1 MIIYILCLVLI
12 SFLFYKYIHLSKV
25 HKVYGKR
32 ATTPEE
38 LEKGLMY
45 RKDKLKKHEGMLFQ
59 FETKINSM
67 WMKNTYIPLDIIFLD
82 KNMKILGYVIDT
94 EPLSEKSLSI
104 DKPSTYVL
112 EMNGNSVFELDM
124 RIGDTIYFVEEIDK
138 NSFKV
143 GGQRY
148 GDGDTN
154 NEGRIFR
161 L

>member
-1 MIIYILCLVLI
+1 MIIYIILCLVII
-12 SFLFYKYIHLSKV
+12 SFLFYKYINLSKV
-25 HKVYGKR
+25 HKVYGKI
-32 ATTPEE
+32 AKTPEE

-45 RKDKLKKHEGMLFQ
+45 RKDKLKKNEGMLFQ

-104 DKPSTYVL
+104 NKPSTYVL

-124 RIGDTIYFVEEIDK
+124 KIGNTILFIDK
-138 NSFKV
+138 N
-143 GGQRY
+143 
-148 GDGDTN
+148 
-154 NEGRIFR
+154 E
-161 L
+161 